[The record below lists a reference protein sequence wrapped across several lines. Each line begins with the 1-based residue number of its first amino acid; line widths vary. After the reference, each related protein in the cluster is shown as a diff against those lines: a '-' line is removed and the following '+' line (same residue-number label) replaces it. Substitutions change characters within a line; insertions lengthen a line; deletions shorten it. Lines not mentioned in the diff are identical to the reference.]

1 MRSVVVLDTYYRS
14 FLTSDLFLGSVQSVS
29 NYQDSIKKIESLS
42 FGTGGSYVNA
52 FRSLGWKADL
62 IIPNS
67 YHLQNRWSE
76 QNLGKSLI
84 APGWESMQIMS
95 RAPILRDIA
104 RWIPYYY
111 SVVEEQL
118 KKLSPDLILVQDVN
132 AFPPK
137 MVKRLS
143 VFAKKIYC
151 EIASPPPPKSFFK
164 HYDRL
169 ISALPSLVEKYGATK
184 LPSSYLPLA
193 FDDRNKAQTRC
204 FDRDLDVVFVGSIGR
219 HQPQTAALLREIG
232 AQIPGLCIFTNLNT
246 RQVQDLGLSSFFKG
260 QAWGKEMF
268 EILGR
273 SKIVI
278 NRHGKI
284 AENYAV
290 NLRMYEA
297 TGCGSLLI
305 TEKSTNLDQL
315 FDDGSEVVTYKSSAE
330 ALEKIRYFLSKPE
343 ELEKIAK
350 RGQQRTIKDHNYV
363 KRAASLVRCFE
374 DDSSC
379 Q

>member
-204 FDRDLDVVFVGSIGR
+204 FDR
-219 HQPQTAALLREIG
+219 
-232 AQIPGLCIFTNLNT
+232 
-246 RQVQDLGLSSFFKG
+246 
-260 QAWGKEMF
+260 
-268 EILGR
+268 
-273 SKIVI
+273 
-278 NRHGKI
+278 
-284 AENYAV
+284 
-290 NLRMYEA
+290 
-297 TGCGSLLI
+297 
-305 TEKSTNLDQL
+305 
-315 FDDGSEVVTYKSSAE
+315 
-330 ALEKIRYFLSKPE
+330 
-343 ELEKIAK
+343 
-350 RGQQRTIKDHNYV
+350 
-363 KRAASLVRCFE
+363 
-374 DDSSC
+374 
-379 Q
+379 